1 MAKVDNGP
9 ASGNAEIVF
18 NLPGG
23 PVVTGLEV
31 HVGGQ
36 TPTNPDYSVNGQ
48 CNGAPNGTGTLALA
62 PALAGFVDP
71 GQAGSGVT
79 GNPVVPKNTTQVF
92 GTTGAT
98 IVFNNPA

>member
-9 ASGNAEIVF
+9 ATGNAEIVF

-31 HVGGQ
+31 HVGGA
-36 TPTNPDYSVNGQ
+36 TPTNPDYSVGAQ
-48 CNGAPNGTGTLALA
+48 CNGAPNGTGNVAQA
-62 PALAGFVDP
+62 PSLAGFVDP
-71 GQAGSGVT
+71 QGAGTTIT
-79 GNPVVPKNTTQVF
+79 GNPVTPKNSTTVF

-98 IVFNNPA
+98 VVFNNPA